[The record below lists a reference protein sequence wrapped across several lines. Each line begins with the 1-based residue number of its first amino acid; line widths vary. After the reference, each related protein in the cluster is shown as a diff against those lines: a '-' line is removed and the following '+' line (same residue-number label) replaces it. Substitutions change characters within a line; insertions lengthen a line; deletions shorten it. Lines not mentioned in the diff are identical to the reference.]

1 MERNAQGGRMT
12 ATTSRFN
19 KNQLLATLSSAER
32 QHLEPDLEWVELAAG
47 AVLHSSGKALRHVHF
62 PATATVSLV
71 SSMTDGASA
80 EVAVVGSEGMV
91 GVCAFMG
98 NAYALSDAVVMRPGH
113 AWRMSTSAVLRHTRR
128 SPDFMQKLLGYTQA
142 LFTHMAQCSACNR
155 HHALDQQLCRW
166 LLLHLDRQDSNDM
179 QITQER
185 IASLLGVRREG
196 VTGGALKLQKAGL
209 IDYRRGHISVIDRSG
224 LEARSCE
231 CYGVVRQAYDRLS
244 HSHSTPPRPPMV
256 ADLGLATLVVHRRH
270 QPPIYAG
277 AIA

>member
-1 MERNAQGGRMT
+1 MT
-12 ATTSRFN
+12 ATASRFN
-19 KNQLLATLSSAER
+19 TNQLLASLSSAER
-32 QHLEPDLEWVELAAG
+32 QHLEPDLEWVDLSAG
-47 AVLHSSGKALRHVHF
+47 NLLHSSGKALRHVLF
-62 PATATVSLV
+62 PGTATVSLV
-71 SSMTDGASA
+71 SSMADGASA

-98 NAYALSDAVVMRPGH
+98 NANALSDAVVQRPGH
-113 AWRMSTSAVLRHTRR
+113 AWRMSTAAVLHHTRR
-128 SPDFMQKLLGYTQA
+128 SPDFMQGLLGYTQA

-166 LLLHLDRQDSNDM
+166 LLLHLDRQEGADM

-209 IDYRRGHISVIDRSG
+209 IHYHRGHISIIDRSG

-231 CYGVVRQAYDRLS
+231 CYSVVRRAYEHLS
-244 HSHSTPPRPPMV
+244 SAHRAPHGSPMLPALGATTPRVYRTPLQT
-256 ADLGLATLVVHRRH
+256 A
-270 QPPIYAG
+270 
-277 AIA
+277 

>member
-1 MERNAQGGRMT
+1 MT
-12 ATTSRFN
+12 ATASRFN
-19 KNQLLATLSSAER
+19 KNQLLAALSSAEW
-32 QHLEPDLEWVELAAG
+32 QHLEPDLDWVDLEAG
-47 AVLHSSGKALRHVHF
+47 TVLHSSGKALHHVHF
-62 PATATVSLV
+62 PASATVSLV
-71 SSMTDGASA
+71 SSMADGASA

-91 GVCAFMG
+91 GVCALMG
-98 NAYALSDAVVMRPGH
+98 GANPLSDAVVQRPGQ
-113 AWRMSTSAVLRHTRR
+113 AWRMSTAAVLHHTRR

-166 LLLHLDRQDSNDM
+166 LLLHLDRQEGTDM

-185 IASLLGVRREG
+185 IACLLGVRREG

-209 IDYRRGHISVIDRSG
+209 IDYRRGHISIIDRSG

-244 HSHSTPPRPPMV
+244 CAHAAPRRSSGV
-256 ADLGLATLVVHRRH
+256 SDLGLATLVVHRQR
-270 QPPIYAG
+270 QPLLMTA
-277 AIA
+277 